1 MGMLALVTLLSMKRR
16 RRRPTRRQ
24 TVAASCTA
32 DGCTASEAKRKRGP
46 CRQGGN
52 SGGVKRMRSHL
63 TLDRLPQDV
72 LHQIFVLLPMQDAA
86 RAACVSRAL
95 LLTWRYYPE
104 LTISN
109 KTLGLNEQHTCIRGQ
124 MATDIIRK
132 IDGVLQNRAGVWV
145 KRLNFELQFFH
156 NVQACYIDHWL
167 DAATPG
173 IEELTLE
180 LPRDEKVKYRF
191 PCKILFN
198 EKGCS
203 IQSLSLY
210 ACTFHPER
218 GSCTFR
224 SLKRVH
230 FSWVHITTEESWLFL
245 SNSLALEHLELLHC
259 DDIACLKIPCTLQ
272 LLNFLRVSRCNML
285 QMIESDAPNVSTFH
299 YEGPIIPFSLGC
311 SAQLKD
317 VNISIYPWFNLFDHA
332 RTKLPTIAP
341 NIETLVLLSAD
352 EIGVFSHLSSLPD
365 EKFLHLKCLELVIV
379 GPRTVISFHY
389 SYLSLVSFLI
399 ACPALE
405 TFILHVEESAVQKYH
420 LVIDPS
426 ELMQLPGHRHEHLK
440 HVTIT
445 GFCPVVRLME
455 LIFYIL
461 ENAVSLQSLTLDNRI
476 RGFEKDLVAYI
487 SQDTET
493 RDFEEWWNN
502 FGVNEE
508 FLKYMR
514 RGHPNP
520 FWEAYLSHIAIR
532 KYIVGRVPSSVEL
545 KILGAPPDD
554 IISSVMAWE
563 RQWHGQV

>member
-1 MGMLALVTLLSMKRR
+1 MLALVTLLSMKRR
-16 RRRPTRRQ
+16 RPTRRQ
-24 TVAASCTA
+24 TVATSCTA
-32 DGCTASEAKRKRGP
+32 DGCTASEAKRKGGP

-104 LTISN
+104 LTFSN

-191 PCKILFN
+191 PL
-198 EKGCS
+198 
-203 IQSLSLY
+203 
-210 ACTFHPER
+210 
-218 GSCTFR
+218 
-224 SLKRVH
+224 H

-285 QMIESDAPNVSTFH
+285 QMIDSDAPNVSTFH

-379 GPRTVISFHY
+379 GPRTV
-389 SYLSLVSFLI
+389 
-399 ACPALE
+399 
-405 TFILHVEESAVQKYH
+405 EESAVQKSH

-461 ENAVSLQSLTLDNRI
+461 ANAVSLQSLTLDNRI

-502 FGVNEE
+502 FGDNKE